1 MSGAWVWLA
10 AGALGAVGSVARFLI
25 DGEIGRRVRGDM
37 PWGTLTVNLIGAL
50 AIGICVGA
58 GVDGDARFLAVGGLI
73 GSFTTFSTWMFET
86 QRLAEEG
93 EERLAA
99 LNIAISVALGVLAV
113 ALGWWIG
120 ALA

>member
-1 MSGAWVWLA
+1 VSGVWVWIA

-25 DGEIGRRVRGDM
+25 DGEIGRRARSDM
-37 PWGTLTVNLIGAL
+37 PWGTLTVNLVGAL
-50 AIGICVGA
+50 AIGLCVGA

-93 EERLAA
+93 EERLAV
-99 LNIAISVALGVLAV
+99 LNIVISVLLGLLAV

-120 ALA
+120 AQA

>member
-58 GVDGDARFLAVGGLI
+58 GLDGDARFLAVGGLI

-120 ALA
+120 GLA